1 MRYVYL
7 SLICLLL
14 TGCSVISGLKMPEAW
29 KSLGKTPDKAIAAG
43 TTTNAAM
50 VQVADA
56 DKKLQDAK
64 LKIEQEYEKF
74 RQDLELT
81 YKKREEIDIK
91 NFDEIS
97 KVNYGIYYVTNNEKK
112 DTDIDFLIAHLRAKE
127 NMARL
132 DQLPEE
138 VRMQIRSEV
147 DTDKRKT
154 MEALLKKYEEK
165 VKEGLLVATAY
176 EEATKLI
183 QLKEDEKRKLREEN
197 KITLQRLEAEKS
209 AEIERIRKET
219 EAKIASAKEEQRME
233 MLRWIIKALSIVGI
247 LQLVGGLLLK
257 SPTFIIA
264 GIFTLGIAYVTV
276 MIPFWVV
283 ALSMGV
289 IILAMVIINPKTG
302 KCDILK
308 KSALPT
314 ALPKV
319 RKRH

>member
-1 MRYVYL
+1 M
-7 SLICLLL
+7 LL
-14 TGCSVISGLKMPEAW
+14 ISGCTNMPGFKIPEAW

-50 VQVADA
+50 GQVADA

-74 RQDLELT
+74 RQDLELA
-81 YKKREEIDIK
+81 YKKREEMDLR
-91 NFDEIS
+91 NFSEIS

-112 DTDIDFLIAHLRAKE
+112 DTDMDFLIAHLRAKE

-138 VRMQIRSEV
+138 IRIQIRSEV
-147 DTDKRKT
+147 DIDKRKA

-176 EEATKLI
+176 QEATKLI

-276 MIPFWVV
+276 MVPFWVV
-283 ALSMGV
+283 AVSMGV
-289 IILAMVIINPKTG
+289 IILAMVMVNPKTG
-302 KCDILK
+302 KCDILS
-308 KSALPT
+308 KSLPLT
-314 ALPKV
+314 HLPKP
-319 RKRH
+319 RKH